1 MMQTKRYKQNIL
13 FDTERYNKF
22 LLFSERLFM
31 NKLNEQ
37 QKINYMKYKE
47 SGLRISLV
55 DRLIATRDIIKIQL
69 AINLLNGYN
78 FI

>member
-1 MMQTKRYKQNIL
+1 MQTKRYKQISV